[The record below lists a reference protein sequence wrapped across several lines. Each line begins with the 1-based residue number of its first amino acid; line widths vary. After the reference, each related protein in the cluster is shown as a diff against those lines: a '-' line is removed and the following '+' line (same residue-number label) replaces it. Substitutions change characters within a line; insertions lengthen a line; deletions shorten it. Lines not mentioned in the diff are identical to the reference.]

1 MTAARGRG
9 KSAALGLA
17 IASSIAFGYVNVYVT
32 SPHPE
37 NLITLF
43 EFVLKG
49 FDALEYQE
57 HADYTI
63 IRSTNP
69 DFKKA
74 VIRINISRNSRQ
86 TIQYI
91 SPTDAHLL
99 NAADLLVIDEAAAI
113 PFTCVKNML
122 GPYLIFM
129 ASTING
135 YEGTGRSLT
144 LKLMSQIQKE
154 HNAPPPVK
162 HCASSKNYEH
172 KTFFFQFLFS
182 NNLFRSS

>member
-9 KSAALGLA
+9 KSAALGLS
-17 IASSIAFGYVNVYVT
+17 IAAAVAFGYVNVYVT

-69 DFKKA
+69 DYKKA
-74 VIRINISRNSRQ
+74 IIRINITRGSRQ

-91 SPTDAHLL
+91 APTDTQLL
-99 NAADLLVIDEAAAI
+99 NAADLLLIDEAAAI
-113 PFTCVKNML
+113 PLPLVKKMM

-135 YEGTGRSLT
+135 YEGTGRSLS
-144 LKLMSQIQKE
+144 LKLISQLQKDN
-154 HNAPPPVK
+154 NAPPPVSAVK
-162 HCASSKNYEH
+162 NELKKIFFIKFIIPSS
-172 KTFFFQFLFS
+172 
-182 NNLFRSS
+182 